1 MAQEEKKA
9 GAAGKVVLV
18 IVLALIVA
26 VGVFAGMVYSS
37 YQRIMPF
44 ASQIEASAATIEGCA
59 QAYDVDGVTSELAQV
74 DSALDGIAAELD
86 GGVWDVAAC
95 VPVLGEDV
103 HGARTLVAVGQDV
116 MASIVMPVSD
126 VAQTLPSG
134 ALNSLG
140 KGLVGAA
147 TGVTGEFVLSGASDV
162 ANALAGIDGMVETL
176 RAAGPRLD
184 ADAQRL
190 AALSDFHFD
199 ELNQARDE
207 LAGVVDDL
215 RSVLDQISPELEGYA
230 SAKQVASDAVDAAG
244 QVAGQIA
251 DAAGQALG
259 EAADAVNQAFPEAAK
274 KAQDFVDG
282 AKEFGEG
289 AKSFADGVRDAVL
302 G

>member
-9 GAAGKVVLV
+9 GAVGKVVLV
-18 IVLALIVA
+18 IMLALIVA

-44 ASQIEASAATIEGCA
+44 ASQIEASAATIEERA

-74 DSALDGIAAELD
+74 DSALDGIAAELG

-103 HGARTLVAVGQDV
+103 RGARTLVAVGQDV

-126 VAQTLPSG
+126 AAQTLPSG
-134 ALNSLG
+134 VLDSLG
-140 KGLVGAA
+140 KGLVSA
-147 TGVTGEFVLSGASDV
+147 TMGVTGEFVLSGASDV

-176 RAAGPRLD
+176 RAAGSRLD
-184 ADAQRL
+184 ADAQQL
-190 AALSDFHFD
+190 AALGDFHFA

-215 RSVLDQISPELEGYA
+215 RSVLDQISPALEGYA
-230 SAKQVASDAVDAAG
+230 SAKQVASDAADAAG

-289 AKSFADGVRDAVL
+289 AKNFADGVRDAVL

>member
-26 VGVFAGMVYSS
+26 VGVFAGMLYSS

-44 ASQIEASAATIEGCA
+44 ASQIEASAATIEERA

-74 DSALDGIAAELD
+74 NSALDGIAAELD

-103 HGARTLVAVGQDV
+103 RGARTLVAVGQDV

-126 VAQTLPSG
+126 AAQTLPSG
-134 ALNSLG
+134 VLDSLG
-140 KGLVGAA
+140 KGLVSA
-147 TGVTGEFVLSGASDV
+147 TMGVTGEFVLSGASDV

-176 RAAGPRLD
+176 RAAGPSLD
-184 ADAQRL
+184 ADAQQL
-190 AALSDFHFD
+190 ASLSDFHFA

-215 RSVLDQISPELEGYA
+215 RSALDQISPALEGYA

-289 AKSFADGVRDAVL
+289 AKNFADGVRDAVL

>member
-9 GAAGKVVLV
+9 GAVGKVVLV

-44 ASQIEASAATIEGCA
+44 ASQIEASAATIEKCA

-86 GGVWDVAAC
+86 GGVWDVTAC

-140 KGLVGAA
+140 KGLVSAA

-176 RAAGPRLD
+176 RAAGPSLD
-184 ADAQRL
+184 ADAQQL
-190 AALSDFHFD
+190 AALGDFHFD
-199 ELNQARDE
+199 ELNQARDA
-207 LAGVVDDL
+207 LAGVVGDL
-215 RSVLDQISPELEGYA
+215 RSALDQISPALEGYA
-230 SAKQVASDAVDAAG
+230 SAKQVVSDAADAAG

>member
-9 GAAGKVVLV
+9 GVAGRVVLV

-26 VGVFAGMVYSS
+26 LGVFAGMVYSS

-44 ASQIEASAATIEGCA
+44 ASQIEASAATIEECA

-103 HGARTLVAVGQDV
+103 RGARTLVAVGQDV

-126 VAQTLPSG
+126 AAQTLPSG
-134 ALNSLG
+134 VLDSLG
-140 KGLVGAA
+140 KGLVSA
-147 TGVTGEFVLSGASDV
+147 TMGVMGEFVLSGASDV

-176 RAAGPRLD
+176 RAAGSRLD
-184 ADAQRL
+184 ADAQQL
-190 AALSDFHFD
+190 AALGDFHFD

-215 RSVLDQISPELEGYA
+215 RSALDQISPALEGYA
-230 SAKQVASDAVDAAG
+230 SAKQVASDAADAAG

-289 AKSFADGVRDAVL
+289 AKNFANGVRDAVL

>member
-18 IVLALIVA
+18 IALALIVA

-44 ASQIEASAATIEGCA
+44 ASQIEASAATIEECA

-74 DSALDGIAAELD
+74 NSALDGIAAELD

-95 VPVLGEDV
+95 VPVLGQDV
-103 HGARTLVAVGQDV
+103 RGARTLVAVGQDV
-116 MASIVMPVSD
+116 MASTVMPVSD
-126 VAQTLPSG
+126 VAQTLPSSV
-134 ALNSLG
+134 LDSLG

-147 TGVTGEFVLSGASDV
+147 TGVTGELVLSGASDV

-176 RAAGPRLD
+176 RAAGSRLD
-184 ADAQRL
+184 ADAQQL
-190 AALSDFHFD
+190 AALGDFHFA

-215 RSVLDQISPELEGYA
+215 RSVLDQISPALEGYA
-230 SAKQVASDAVDAAG
+230 SAKQVASDAADAAG

-289 AKSFADGVRDAVL
+289 AKNFANGVRDAVL

>member
-1 MAQEEKKA
+1 MAQEEKTA
-9 GAAGKVVLV
+9 GVAGKVVLV

-44 ASQIEASAATIEGCA
+44 ASQIEASAATIEERA
-59 QAYDVDGVTSELAQV
+59 QAYDVDGVTSELTQV
-74 DSALDGIAAELD
+74 NSALGGIAAELD

-103 HGARTLVAVGQDV
+103 RGARTLVAVGQDV
-116 MASIVMPVSD
+116 MASTVMPVSD

-134 ALNSLG
+134 VLDSLG
-140 KGLVGAA
+140 RGLVGAA
-147 TGVTGEFVLSGASDV
+147 TGVTGELVLSGASDV

-176 RAAGPRLD
+176 RAAGSRLD
-184 ADAQRL
+184 ADAQQL
-190 AALSDFHFD
+190 AALGDFHFA

-215 RSVLDQISPELEGYA
+215 GSALDQISPALEGYA
-230 SAKQVASDAVDAAG
+230 SAKQVASDAADAAG

-259 EAADAVNQAFPEAAK
+259 ETADAVNQAFPEAAK

-282 AKEFGEG
+282 AKELGEG
-289 AKSFADGVRDAVL
+289 AKNFANGVRDAVL

>member
-1 MAQEEKKA
+1 
-9 GAAGKVVLV
+9 
-18 IVLALIVA
+18 
-26 VGVFAGMVYSS
+26 
-37 YQRIMPF
+37 
-44 ASQIEASAATIEGCA
+44 
-59 QAYDVDGVTSELAQV
+59 
-74 DSALDGIAAELD
+74 
-86 GGVWDVAAC
+86 
-95 VPVLGEDV
+95 
-103 HGARTLVAVGQDV
+103 

-126 VAQTLPSG
+126 AAQTLPSG
-134 ALNSLG
+134 ALDSLG
-140 KGLVGAA
+140 KGLVSA
-147 TGVTGEFVLSGASDV
+147 TMGVTGEFVLSGASDV

-176 RAAGPRLD
+176 RAAGPSLD
-184 ADAQRL
+184 ADAQQL
-190 AALSDFHFD
+190 ATLSDFHFD

-215 RSVLDQISPELEGYA
+215 GSALDQISPALEGYA

-274 KAQDFVDG
+274 KAQDFVNG

>member
-9 GAAGKVVLV
+9 GVAGKVVLV

-74 DSALDGIAAELD
+74 NSALDGIAAELD
-86 GGVWDVAAC
+86 GGVWDVAVC

-103 HGARTLVAVGQDV
+103 RGARTLVAVGQDV

-126 VAQTLPSG
+126 AAQTLPSG
-134 ALNSLG
+134 VLDSLG
-140 KGLVGAA
+140 KGLVSA
-147 TGVTGEFVLSGASDV
+147 TMGVTGEFVLSGASDV

-176 RAAGPRLD
+176 RAAGSRLD
-184 ADAQRL
+184 ADAQQL
-190 AALSDFHFD
+190 AALGDFHFA

-215 RSVLDQISPELEGYA
+215 RSVLDQISPALEGYA

>member
-9 GAAGKVVLV
+9 GAVGKVVLV
-18 IVLALIVA
+18 IMLALIVA

-44 ASQIEASAATIEGCA
+44 ASQIEASAATIEERA

-74 DSALDGIAAELD
+74 DSALDGIAAELG

-103 HGARTLVAVGQDV
+103 RGARTLVAVGQDV

-126 VAQTLPSG
+126 AARTLPSG
-134 ALNSLG
+134 VLDSLG
-140 KGLVGAA
+140 KGLVSA
-147 TGVTGEFVLSGASDV
+147 TMGVTGEFVLSGASDV

-176 RAAGPRLD
+176 RAAGSRLD
-184 ADAQRL
+184 ADAQQL
-190 AALSDFHFD
+190 AALGDFHFA

-215 RSVLDQISPELEGYA
+215 RSVLDQISPALEGYA
-230 SAKQVASDAVDAAG
+230 SAKQVASDAADAAG

-289 AKSFADGVRDAVL
+289 AKNFADGVRDAVL

>member
-26 VGVFAGMVYSS
+26 LGVFAGMVYSS

-44 ASQIEASAATIEGCA
+44 ASQIEASAATIGECA

-103 HGARTLVAVGQDV
+103 RGARTLVAVGQDV

-184 ADAQRL
+184 ADAQQL

-215 RSVLDQISPELEGYA
+215 RSVLDQISPALEGYA

>member
-9 GAAGKVVLV
+9 GVAGKVVLV

-26 VGVFAGMVYSS
+26 VGVFAGMAYSS
-37 YQRIMPF
+37 YQRIMPL
-44 ASQIEASAATIEGCA
+44 ASQIEASAATIEERA
-59 QAYDVDGVTSELAQV
+59 QAYDVDGVTSELTQV
-74 DSALDGIAAELD
+74 NSALDGIAAELG

-103 HGARTLVAVGQDV
+103 RGARTLVAVGQDV

-134 ALNSLG
+134 VLDSLG

-147 TGVTGEFVLSGASDV
+147 TGVTGELVLSGASDV

-176 RAAGPRLD
+176 RAAGSRLD
-184 ADAQRL
+184 ADAQQL
-190 AALSDFHFD
+190 AALGDFHFA

-215 RSVLDQISPELEGYA
+215 RSVLDQISPALEGYA
-230 SAKQVASDAVDAAG
+230 SAKQVASDAADAAG

-282 AKEFGEG
+282 AKEFGDG
-289 AKSFADGVRDAVL
+289 AKNFANGVRDAVL

>member
-26 VGVFAGMVYSS
+26 MGVFAGMVYSS

-44 ASQIEASAATIEGCA
+44 ASQIEASAATIEERA

-95 VPVLGEDV
+95 VPALGEDV
-103 HGARTLVAVGQDV
+103 RGARTLVAVGQDV

-176 RAAGPRLD
+176 RAAGPSLD
-184 ADAQRL
+184 ADAQQL
-190 AALSDFHFD
+190 AALSDFHFA

-215 RSVLDQISPELEGYA
+215 GSALDQISPALEGYA
-230 SAKQVASDAVDAAG
+230 SAKQVAGDAVDAAG

>member
-9 GAAGKVVLV
+9 GVAGKVVLV

-26 VGVFAGMVYSS
+26 VGVFAGMAYSS

-44 ASQIEASAATIEGCA
+44 ASQIEASASTIEECA

-74 DSALDGIAAELD
+74 DSALDGIAAELG

-95 VPVLGEDV
+95 MPVLGEDV
-103 HGARTLVAVGQDV
+103 RGARTLVAVGQDV
-116 MASIVMPVSD
+116 MASTVMPVSD

-134 ALNSLG
+134 VLDSLG

-147 TGVTGEFVLSGASDV
+147 TGVTGELVLSGASDV

-176 RAAGPRLD
+176 RAAGSRLD
-184 ADAQRL
+184 ADAQQL
-190 AALSDFHFD
+190 AALGDFHFA

-215 RSVLDQISPELEGYA
+215 RSVLDQISPALEGYA
-230 SAKQVASDAVDAAG
+230 SAKQVASDAADAAG

-289 AKSFADGVRDAVL
+289 AKNFANGVRDAVL